1 MNYFVNKRQFKD
13 QGKLLLIPTQSW
25 SSMSSYHINDDIL
38 INRRKIIKFLSVSIV
53 LNTHTTNK
61 DTKILCQVKIEG
73 SINNIRS
80 DNFRLIKQN
89 QPRLYAN
96 NLWLLEHPCAL
107 LGRAVGKTYFFK
119 T

>member
-25 SSMSSYHINDDIL
+25 SSMSSYHINDDIH

-53 LNTHTTNK
+53 LNTQTTNK

-80 DNFRLIKQN
+80 DNFRLIKKN
-89 QPRLYAN
+89 QPRLYAKN
-96 NLWLLEHPCAL
+96 
-107 LGRAVGKTYFFK
+107 
-119 T
+119 

>member
-53 LNTHTTNK
+53 LNTQTTNSK

-73 SINNIRS
+73 STNNIRS
-80 DNFRLIKQN
+80 DNFRLIKKN

-96 NLWLLEHPCAL
+96 N
-107 LGRAVGKTYFFK
+107 
-119 T
+119 